1 MNDNQ
6 NKNSN
11 HNNKNKKNINGLLIL
26 VAWAVV
32 LTVLFNYLSVYSK
45 QAASAETTHEI
56 QYSEFKRL
64 VREGQVESVELTE
77 GKIEITMV
85 DGYVY
90 TDEDGNAYDKDF
102 TLFTMQMGIYD
113 PALLDTLEE
122 YGVENYTNPHV
133 PEIGRAHV

>member
-11 HNNKNKKNINGLLIL
+11 HNNKNKKNLNGLLIL
-26 VAWAVV
+26 VAWAIV

-77 GKIEITMV
+77 GKIEITTRTSPSLPCRWASM
-85 DGYVY
+85 
-90 TDEDGNAYDKDF
+90 TP
-102 TLFTMQMGIYD
+102 LFWTRWRST
-113 PALLDTLEE
+113 A
-122 YGVENYTNPHV
+122 
-133 PEIGRAHV
+133 

>member
-11 HNNKNKKNINGLLIL
+11 HNNKNKKNLNGLLIL
-26 VAWAVV
+26 VAWAIV

-56 QYSEFKRL
+56 LYSEFKRL

-102 TLFTMQMGIYD
+102 TL
-113 PALLDTLEE
+113 LDRKS
-122 YGVENYTNPHV
+122 VV
-133 PEIGRAHV
+133 

>member
-11 HNNKNKKNINGLLIL
+11 HNNKNKKNLNGLLIL

-56 QYSEFKRL
+56 Q
-64 VREGQVESVELTE
+64 
-77 GKIEITMV
+77 
-85 DGYVY
+85 
-90 TDEDGNAYDKDF
+90 
-102 TLFTMQMGIYD
+102 
-113 PALLDTLEE
+113 LEQC
-122 YGVENYTNPHV
+122 
-133 PEIGRAHV
+133 IGSSLWTGRQEKSLPYFLCCLS